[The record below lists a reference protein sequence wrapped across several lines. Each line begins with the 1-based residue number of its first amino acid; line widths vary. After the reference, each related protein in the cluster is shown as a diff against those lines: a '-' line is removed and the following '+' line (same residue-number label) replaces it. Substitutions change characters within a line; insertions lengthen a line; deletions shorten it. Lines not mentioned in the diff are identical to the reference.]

1 MLLMNELENKYI
13 KRGYVTTKV
22 GLNTKKSDF
31 ENGNMSLFVL
41 EGRRWKEV

>member
-1 MLLMNELENKYI
+1 MLLINELENKYI
-13 KRGYVTTKV
+13 ERGYVTTKV
-22 GLNTKKSDF
+22 RLNTEKSDS

>member
-13 KRGYVTTKV
+13 ERGYVTTEV
-22 GLNTKKSDF
+22 GLNTEKSDF

-41 EGRRWKEV
+41 EGRG